1 MRTARRVPGS
11 DVRAM
16 ASAAGIASTVATSD
30 ETVPSPRLSQNA
42 LMKRGL
48 SRMAANQRS
57 DSRSVGSEMYPSG
70 VNATTQTISSGAKMN
85 PIKSAW
91 KISATGLF

>member
-1 MRTARRVPGS
+1 MRTARRVLGS
-11 DVRAM
+11 DCAQWPAPRE
-16 ASAAGIASTVATSD
+16 SPAAVATSD

-70 VNATTQTISSGAKMN
+70 VNATTQTISSGARMN
-85 PIKSAW
+85 PMNSAW